1 MLEAEPASCHP
12 ELYFLHSPQGKDRTT
27 EAFSARA
34 SSLADK
40 QDEQDIGD
48 DVTAGQLVDPACLHL
63 LLSPILSL
71 QHSHSLASTSTHS
84 FSFSF
89 TVTLTLFHCL
99 LFRLKSFKICRL

>member
-1 MLEAEPASCHP
+1 MQQEGPLGRSAKNKLWVQEAEPASCHP
-12 ELYFLHSPQGKDRTT
+12 PVYFLHSPQGKDRTT

-63 LLSPILSL
+63 LLSPIL
-71 QHSHSLASTSTHS
+71 
-84 FSFSF
+84 
-89 TVTLTLFHCL
+89 
-99 LFRLKSFKICRL
+99 